1 MSTSSLRSGSTP
13 RTGPRSLEVA
23 IETAQITLGD
33 FLKWAG
39 AVGTGGRAKQMV
51 QTGAVR
57 VNGAV
62 ERRRGRQLAPGDRVA
77 AAGRE
82 YVVVAR

>member
-1 MSTSSLRSGSTP
+1 MFTSLPPSGSTP
-13 RTGPRSLEVA
+13 RTDSRQLRVA

-39 AVGTGGRAKQMV
+39 AADTGGRAKQMV
-51 QTGAVR
+51 QAGAVR

-62 ERRRGRQLAPGDRVA
+62 ERRRGRRLAPGDRVA
-77 AAGRE
+77 AGGRE

>member
-1 MSTSSLRSGSTP
+1 MSTSSRPSGSIH
-13 RTGPRSLEVA
+13 RERSRPVGVA
-23 IETAQITLGD
+23 IDTAHITLGD

-39 AVGTGGRAKQMV
+39 AADTGGRAKHMV
-51 QTGAVR
+51 QTGTVQ

-62 ERRRGRQLAPGDRVA
+62 ERRRGRRLAPGDRVVVE
-77 AAGRE
+77 GRE

>member
-1 MSTSSLRSGSTP
+1 MSTSSRLFGSTRKQNF
-13 RTGPRSLEVA
+13 RTRGVA
-23 IETAQITLGD
+23 IETARITLGD

-39 AVGTGGRAKQMV
+39 AAETGGRAKQMV

-77 AAGRE
+77 VEGRE
-82 YVVVAR
+82 YVVVAC

>member
-1 MSTSSLRSGSTP
+1 MSTSSPRSGSTP
-13 RTGPRSLEVA
+13 RTGPRPLEVA
-23 IETAQITLGD
+23 IETARITLGD

-39 AVGTGGRAKQMV
+39 AADTGGRAKQMV

-62 ERRRGRQLAPGDRVA
+62 EHRRGRQLAPGDRVA
-77 AAGRE
+77 AGGRE

>member
-1 MSTSSLRSGSTP
+1 MSTSLHPSGSTP
-13 RTGPRSLEVA
+13 RPDGETVEIAVETPR
-23 IETAQITLGD
+23 ITLGD

-39 AVGTGGRAKQMV
+39 AAGTGGRAKQMV
-51 QTGAVR
+51 QSGTVR

-77 AAGRE
+77 ADGRT
-82 YVVVAR
+82 YLVVAG

>member
-13 RTGPRSLEVA
+13 RTGRQPLGVA
-23 IETAQITLGD
+23 IETSRITLGD

-39 AVGTGGRAKQMV
+39 AADTGGRAKQMV
-51 QTGAVR
+51 QAGDVR
-57 VNGAV
+57 VNGVV

-77 AAGRE
+77 AGGRE
-82 YVVVAR
+82 YVVVAC

>member
-1 MSTSSLRSGSTP
+1 MSTSSRPFGSTRKHSVP
-13 RTGPRSLEVA
+13 TREVA
-23 IETAQITLGD
+23 IETARIALGD

-39 AVGTGGRAKQMV
+39 AADTGGRAKQMV

-62 ERRRGRQLAPGDRVA
+62 ERRRGRRLAPGDRVA
-77 AAGRE
+77 ADGRE
-82 YVVVAR
+82 YLVVAG

>member
-1 MSTSSLRSGSTP
+1 MSTSSRPSGSTRNGAFP
-13 RTGPRSLEVA
+13 PLDVP
-23 IETAQITLGD
+23 IETARITLGD

-39 AVGTGGRAKQMV
+39 AAETGGRAKHLV
-51 QTGAVR
+51 QIGAVQ

-77 AAGRE
+77 AGGRE
-82 YVVVAR
+82 YRVVAR

>member
-1 MSTSSLRSGSTP
+1 MSTFSRPSGSTP
-13 RTGPRSLEVA
+13 KTRRDALAVTV
-23 IETAQITLGD
+23 ETQRITLGD

-39 AVGTGGRAKQMV
+39 AAETGGRVKQMV
-51 QTGAVR
+51 QSGIVR

-62 ERRRGRQLAPGDRVA
+62 ERRRGRQLAPGDRIA

>member
-1 MSTSSLRSGSTP
+1 
-13 RTGPRSLEVA
+13 VV
-23 IETAQITLGD
+23 IDTARITLGD

-39 AVGTGGRAKQMV
+39 AADTGGRAKHMV
-51 QTGAVR
+51 QTGAVQ

-77 AAGRE
+77 VGGRE
-82 YVVVAR
+82 YLVVAR

>member
-1 MSTSSLRSGSTP
+1 MSTSSRPFGSIRKP
-13 RTGPRSLEVA
+13 SSRTSEVA
-23 IETAQITLGD
+23 IETARITLGD

-39 AVGTGGRAKQMV
+39 AAETGGRAKQMV
-51 QTGAVR
+51 QTGVVR

-77 AAGRE
+77 AEGRE
-82 YVVVAR
+82 YLVVAR

>member
-1 MSTSSLRSGSTP
+1 MSTFLPPSGST
-13 RTGPRSLEVA
+13 RRADSRQLRVA
-23 IETAQITLGD
+23 IETTQITLGD

-39 AVGTGGRAKQMV
+39 AAETGGRAKQMV
-51 QTGAVR
+51 QAGTVR

-62 ERRRGRQLAPGDRVA
+62 ERRRGRRLAPGDRVA
-77 AAGRE
+77 AGGRE

>member
-1 MSTSSLRSGSTP
+1 MSTSSRPSGST
-13 RTGPRSLEVA
+13 RSAPNPVEVA
-23 IETAQITLGD
+23 INTAGITLGD

-39 AVGTGGRAKQMV
+39 AADTGGRAKHLV
-51 QTGAVR
+51 QSGAVR
-57 VNGAV
+57 VNGTV

>member
-1 MSTSSLRSGSTP
+1 MSTSLPPSGSTP
-13 RTGPRSLEVA
+13 RTDSRQLRVA

-39 AVGTGGRAKQMV
+39 AADTGGRAKQMV
-51 QTGAVR
+51 QAGAVQ
-57 VNGAV
+57 VNGDV
-62 ERRRGRQLAPGDRVA
+62 ERRRGRRLAPGDRVA
-77 AAGRE
+77 AGGRE

>member
-1 MSTSSLRSGSTP
+1 
-13 RTGPRSLEVA
+13 VA
-23 IETAQITLGD
+23 IETPRITLGD
-33 FLKWAG
+33 FLKWSG
-39 AVGTGGRAKQMV
+39 AAETGGRAKQMV

-62 ERRRGRQLAPGDRVA
+62 EFRRGRQLAPGDRVA

-82 YVVVAR
+82 YLVVAR

>member
-1 MSTSSLRSGSTP
+1 MSTSSRPSGSTP
-13 RTGPRSLEVA
+13 KRPSGPLAVA
-23 IETAQITLGD
+23 IDTGRITLGD

-39 AVGTGGRAKQMV
+39 AAETGGRAKQLV
-51 QTGAVR
+51 QDGAVR
-57 VNGAV
+57 VNGVV

-82 YVVVAR
+82 YVIVAR

>member
-1 MSTSSLRSGSTP
+1 MKRSP
-13 RTGPRSLEVA
+13 AEVA
-23 IETAQITLGD
+23 IDTSGIALGD

-39 AVGTGGRAKQMV
+39 AADTGGRAKHLV
-51 QTGAVR
+51 QSGAVL

-62 ERRRGRQLAPGDRVA
+62 ERRRGRQLAPGDRVT

>member
-1 MSTSSLRSGSTP
+1 MYTSSRPSGSTRKHSV
-13 RTGPRSLEVA
+13 RTREVA
-23 IETAQITLGD
+23 IETARITLGD

-39 AVGTGGRAKQMV
+39 AAETGGRAKQMV

-62 ERRRGRQLAPGDRVA
+62 ERRRGRQLALGDRVA
-77 AAGRE
+77 VEGRE
-82 YVVVAR
+82 YLIVAC